1 MLYNEGG
8 GVRRGW
14 RVAARRTQVLM
25 ACKRDPYV
33 QVLPPTLVFSAS
45 VVTTSVL
52 PHVTGGGG
60 YPLPLQLSGQQA
72 ATVELS
78 HSCVA
83 VSLVYTQTR
92 RMMTRSNICCDPQ
105 KLHEERGGDER
116 GASSLRC
123 GVVWRRRVRC
133 CVTTVDFR
141 FVLGPP

>member
-1 MLYNEGG
+1 MLGDRHCYTMRGG

-14 RVAARRTQVLM
+14 RRVAARRTQVLM

-52 PHVTGGGG
+52 PHVTRGGAT
-60 YPLPLQLSGQQA
+60 PFLLQLSGQQA

-83 VSLVYTQTR
+83 VSPVYTQTR

-105 KLHEERGGDER
+105 KLHEERGGDEG

-123 GVVWRRRVRC
+123 ASCGVAELAAV
-133 CVTTVDFR
+133 
-141 FVLGPP
+141 